1 MDLYLTGLHSTVN
14 VSYQRGGEPQPRP
27 RSDSLVTVMLSEV
40 LTVAQVYSLQLARAC
55 GNQLSAGSAGH
66 HITSITD
73 LSSFRQTTRF
83 N

>member
-14 VSYQRGGEPQPRP
+14 VSYQRGGEPQ

-40 LTVAQVYSLQLARAC
+40 LTVAQVYNLQLARAC
-55 GNQLSAGSAGH
+55 GNQLSAASAGH